1 MKKKI
6 SLLIG
11 SGLLLVGCTEQENIL
26 PLKNKTGCECNDGT
40 IVVWDENLLQYRGSL
55 VGNNPCWDKGGIKK
69 YIYGN

>member
-11 SGLLLVGCTEQENIL
+11 LGLLLVGCTEQEQIL

-40 IVVWDENLLQYRGSL
+40 IVVWNENLIRQTGWTT
-55 VGNNPCWDKGGIKK
+55 GNPCWDKGGIKK